1 MNDKQFSEL
10 KKQLDR
16 IESLLLNIQPK
27 IKKPRQTKITDTRNL
42 QEQMEPFRSVYA
54 PSLLREFWLYWSQK
68 TVSGKERWQLERV
81 FDVPKRLET
90 WKRKEEKWQ
99 WEKEQREVLKKVDE
113 KPVHRPKTNENI
125 TADED

>member
-1 MNDKQFSEL
+1 MNSNQFKIIVNRLDK
-10 KKQLDR
+10 
-16 IESLLLNIQPK
+16 IEALLLNIQPK
-27 IKKPRQTKITDTRNL
+27 PKKPRQTKIRETRNL
-42 QEQMEPFRSVYA
+42 EEQMRPFQSKYA
-54 PSLLREFWLYWSQK
+54 PSILREFWLYWSQK

-113 KPVHRPKTNENI
+113 KPSEKRKKSRF
-125 TADED
+125 ED